1 MIGPWFDKNLG
12 SREAPP
18 PWNIVII
25 WANPSKKGVFGTFF
39 RIRDKRPVIDWQPL
53 MGLELSHLMQ
63 ISKLLLK
70 NEESITLEEV
80 SNYEKF

>member
-1 MIGPWFDKNLG
+1 
-12 SREAPP
+12 
-18 PWNIVII
+18 
-25 WANPSKKGVFGTFF
+25 
-39 RIRDKRPVIDWQPL
+39 